1 MAVFNAAKR
10 EIDIKIVYYGPALC
24 GKTSNVQCV
33 HKMLSP
39 TQRGDIMSLA
49 TKDDRTLFFDFLPI
63 ELGDVK
69 GFKTRF
75 HVYTVPGQVYYALTR
90 RAVLTGVDGVVFVA
104 DSQASKMEENIESLH
119 DLNENLNYYKKDLS
133 SIPFVMQYNKRD
145 LDNILPVDELN
156 QKLNPDNVPSFAA
169 SAVDGTGVIETLT
182 ACCKLVLKQMDS
194 AGGSKKRRRQR
205 MDDADPTAT
214 STSPLSMPADVP
226 AAAAPPSYQAEQ
238 KTPSKT
244 NTDLSN
250 IPSLSFDDDDGPVV
264 KIISNDAFLK
274 PSRPFTPQ
282 PDTESSSFDRAME
295 SHKEGLRGSS
305 SFDDLAGLP
314 PTSTAQPSDASP
326 GSVQPDDEDVPS
338 LDMFESV
345 ASSLSRS
352 SGSDSKKNDFT
363 LPSFDDDPPQAP
375 IRGPLSESSFD
386 RSLKPVPSAGP
397 VPASSSHPSGF
408 FEVVECGTPEKI
420 SHRAVK
426 LPVTLRHSENAQ
438 VCSITVTISFDDSSC
453 R

>member
-24 GKTSNVQCV
+24 GKTTNVQCV

-104 DSQASKMEENIESLH
+104 DSQGSKMEENIESLQ

-145 LDNILPVDELN
+145 MDKILPVDELN
-156 QKLNPDNVPSFAA
+156 QKLNPDNVPYFAA

-194 AGGSKKRRRQR
+194 SGSAKKRRRQR
-205 MDDADPTAT
+205 QEESSA
-214 STSPLSMPADVP
+214 PLAPPQIQPPAPPIIPAP
-226 AAAAPPSYQAEQ
+226 AAFAPSF
-238 KTPSKT
+238 
-244 NTDLSN
+244 N
-250 IPSLSFDDDDGPVV
+250 FDDDDGPVI
-264 KIISNDAFLK
+264 KIITGD
-274 PSRPFTPQ
+274 
-282 PDTESSSFDRAME
+282 DSSSPPQSKAAP
-295 SHKEGLRGSS
+295 SGL
-305 SFDDLAGLP
+305 SFPGTDTLP
-314 PTSTAQPSDASP
+314 GFKKDFQTISGT
-326 GSVQPDDEDVPS
+326 VS
-338 LDMFESV
+338 LDDMPSMDSPSTGKSSYSSKAAPTVPEDNESI
-345 ASSLSRS
+345 
-352 SGSDSKKNDFT
+352 
-363 LPSFDDDPPQAP
+363 PSFDAF
-375 IRGPLSESSFD
+375 ESTASPASLSFD
-386 RSLKPVPSAGP
+386 NPGFDDFDYQQRSFDSVPESGSYDTGSSAAPSQLTPPSPPPSNQTGPFPGLLKI
-397 VPASSSHPSGF
+397 
-408 FEVVECGTPEKI
+408 VECGTPVKI
-420 SHRAVK
+420 SDTTMQM
-426 LPVTLRHSENAQ
+426 PVQLKNAQ
-438 VCSITVTISFDDSSC
+438 TGQICTVKITLAFDDFSTQ
-453 R
+453 

>member
-145 LDNILPVDELN
+145 LDTVLPVAELD
-156 QKLNPDNVPSFAA
+156 QKLNPDKVPFFAA

-194 AGGSKKRRRQR
+194 VGGSKKRRRQR
-205 MDDADPTAT
+205 MDDADSTAT
-214 STSPLSMPADVP
+214 S
-226 AAAAPPSYQAEQ
+226 APPISIPDIPSAPAQPSYPAEPHP
-238 KTPSKT
+238 PSRA
-244 NTDLSN
+244 DAALSN
-250 IPSLSFDDDDGPVV
+250 IPSLSFDEDDGPVI
-264 KIISNDAFLK
+264 KIIANDE
-274 PSRPFTPQ
+274 PVRPTRPFTPQ
-282 PDTESSSFDRAME
+282 PEAESSSFDRAMQ
-295 SHKEGLRGSS
+295 SHKDGQRGSS
-305 SFDDLAGLP
+305 SFDDLPGLH
-314 PTSTAQPSDASP
+314 PSSPAMPSGARP
-326 GSVQPDDEDVPS
+326 GSVESDDEDVPS
-338 LDMFESV
+338 LDMFDSV
-345 ASSLSRS
+345 ASSLS

-363 LPSFDDDPPQAP
+363 LPSFDDEPPAAP
-375 IRGPLSESSFD
+375 AQKPIVESIFD
-386 RSLKPVPSAGP
+386 QSRQPTPSAEPAP
-397 VPASSSHPSGF
+397 VAPAQPSGS
-408 FEVVECGTPEKI
+408 FEVTECGTPEKI
-420 SHRAVK
+420 SRKAVQ
-426 LPVTLRHSENAQ
+426 LPVTLRHSGNAHE
-438 VCSITVTISFDDSSC
+438 CSIIVTISFDDSSSS
-453 R
+453 

>member
-24 GKTSNVQCV
+24 GKTTNVQCV

-104 DSQASKMEENIESLH
+104 DSQASKMDENIESLN

-145 LDNILPVDELN
+145 MDKILPVAELN
-156 QKLNPDNVPSFAA
+156 QKLNPNNVPYYGA

-194 AGGSKKRRRQR
+194 SGGAKKRRRQR
-205 MDDADPTAT
+205 LDEPAAPSAQPQMQPTA
-214 STSPLSMPADVP
+214 PSMPAP
-226 AAAAPPSYQAEQ
+226 A
-238 KTPSKT
+238 
-244 NTDLSN
+244 
-250 IPSLSFDDDDGPVV
+250 IPSPSFSLDDDDGPVI
-264 KIISNDAFLK
+264 KIISGDDFGAPAPSLPPSGK
-274 PSRPFTPQ
+274 PFPG
-282 PDTESSSFDRAME
+282 TESLPGFQKDFPKPPAPASLHDMPSLETTQSGKSVLAKTPAPADFA
-295 SHKEGLRGSS
+295 SIS
-305 SFDDLAGLP
+305 SFDDFEDSRPAPARPFESPVHDDFDYQLP
-314 PTSTAQPSDASP
+314 SFSPPSQTAANLDASP
-326 GSVQPDDEDVPS
+326 AAPFDLSVPTSPS
-338 LDMFESV
+338 EP
-345 ASSLSRS
+345 A
-352 SGSDSKKNDFT
+352 
-363 LPSFDDDPPQAP
+363 PS
-375 IRGPLSESSFD
+375 
-386 RSLKPVPSAGP
+386 SAGSFK
-397 VPASSSHPSGF
+397 VA
-408 FEVVECGTPEKI
+408 ECGSPVKI
-420 SHRAVK
+420 SDTAVRI
-426 LPVTLRHSENAQ
+426 PVRLINPKSGQTGTVH
-438 VCSITVTISFDDSSC
+438 ITVSFGDV
-453 R
+453 